1 MNRWVHALFGLGTL
15 GSLAVATQTQTLS
28 ELGQIRQLNQT
39 EAITDAIASVAETRY
54 RRGCL
59 LLSGGQYPKFHFP
72 TLVPGSTPTNRQTGT
87 KLPPGT
93 PVCDASGATGLIS
106 PNGTITDVAVTGNR
120 SVVAQQVARFRGG
133 QFTQPIL
140 GGD

>member
-1 MNRWVHALFGLGTL
+1 MNKWIHLLFGLGTV

-39 EAITDAIASVAETRY
+39 EAMTDAIASVAEARY
-54 RRGCL
+54 KRGCL
-59 LLSGGQYPKFHFP
+59 LLSGGQHPNFFFP
-72 TLVPGSTPTNRQTGT
+72 TLVAGSTPTNRQTGT

-93 PVCDASGATGLIS
+93 PICDASGATGLIA
-106 PNGTITDVAVTGNR
+106 PNGTIGDIAVTGNR

-140 GGD
+140 GGN

>member
-1 MNRWVHALFGLGTL
+1 MNRWIHALFGLGTV
-15 GSLAVATQTQTLS
+15 GSLAIATQTQTLS

-39 EAITDAIASVAETRY
+39 EAITDAIASVAEARY
-54 RRGCL
+54 KRGCL

-72 TLVPGSTPTNRQTGT
+72 TLVPGLTPTNRQTGT

-93 PVCDASGATGLIS
+93 VVCDASGATGLIS
-106 PNGTITDVAVTGNR
+106 PNGTIGDLAVTGNR
-120 SVVAQQVARFRGG
+120 EIVAQQVARFRGG

-140 GGD
+140 GGN